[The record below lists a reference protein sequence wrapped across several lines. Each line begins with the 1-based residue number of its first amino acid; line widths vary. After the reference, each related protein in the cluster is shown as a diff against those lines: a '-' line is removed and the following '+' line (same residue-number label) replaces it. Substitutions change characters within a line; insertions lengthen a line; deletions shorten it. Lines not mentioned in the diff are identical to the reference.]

1 MTKLKD
7 ITGKVGLTAV
17 AVALVAG
24 LAACSP
30 VEPKNTSNA
39 SAESESTEQVAAV
52 QDGEFDFTYSN
63 RDLDAS
69 YDENT
74 ATKITMSGASAS
86 VNGNGASATD
96 GVIKITQAGTY
107 VLSGSFTGNVEV
119 AASETDKVQI
129 VLAGAEITGTDT
141 AINATSAD
149 KVFISLADGTSN
161 SLIATAA
168 PVSEDGA
175 DGALWA
181 ACDLTV
187 QGNGSLT
194 VTGAVDGIKT
204 KDDLAITGG
213 NITVNAADDAI
224 VGHDSLKITSANVT
238 VSAKSGDALK
248 VSEADKEGKGFVSI
262 DSGTLKLTST
272 EDDGIS
278 ASRYVRI
285 AGGIIDIDVAD
296 KGIACDS
303 DLVIEDGSV
312 AIRANGDGIHADY
325 SVTVRDG
332 NVTIDKSN
340 EGIESQSITISGGM
354 VAVIAKDD
362 GINASKAGES
372 VENNNPMGDV
382 ARECVLTVSGGYLY
396 VDAGGDGLDSNGSID
411 LSGGTVV
418 VNGPADNANCAID
431 AGAGTC
437 TNGALVISIGS
448 SGMFESFSNDSTVAF
463 IESDVSVKGGDTVS
477 VVKDGQV
484 IISMT
489 ASKAANKLQ
498 ASAPGMAEGDEY
510 QIVIGGDTV
519 QSDAFGVATSGVV
532 SGGEVETT
540 VSASFTGTG
549 NGFAGGPGGPASSG
563 GPGSAMPQNNR
574 RPS

>member
-1 MTKLKD
+1 M
-7 ITGKVGLTAV
+7 
-17 AVALVAG
+17 
-24 LAACSP
+24 
-30 VEPKNTSNA
+30 
-39 SAESESTEQVAAV
+39 
-52 QDGEFDFTYSN
+52 
-63 RDLDAS
+63 
-69 YDENT
+69 
-74 ATKITMSGASAS
+74 
-86 VNGNGASATD
+86 
-96 GVIKITQAGTY
+96 
-107 VLSGSFTGNVEV
+107 
-119 AASETDKVQI
+119 
-129 VLAGAEITGTDT
+129 
-141 AINATSAD
+141 
-149 KVFISLADGTSN
+149 FISLADGTSN
-161 SLIATAA
+161 SLIATAS

-181 ACDLTV
+181 ACDLTI

-285 AGGIIDIDVAD
+285 AGGTIDIDVAD

-332 NVTIDKSN
+332 SVTIDKSN
-340 EGIESQSITISGGM
+340 EGIESQTITISGGT

-372 VENNNPMGDV
+372 SKSNNPMGDV